1 MSKKIKEKKL
11 SQYDNLKAIMNT
23 KLNWATNKK
32 KEVINSLN
40 KLQGVIIV
48 LTELLEA
55 EKK

>member
-1 MSKKIKEKKL
+1 MSKKKEKKL
-11 SQYDNLKAIMNT
+11 SQYDNLKATMNT
-23 KLNWATNKK
+23 KLTWATNKK